1 MARPATP
8 YKPGTARV
16 TDPRRAATTYDHRA
30 LPGRG
35 GGVSPVFWV
44 AAACLAVALVA
55 RLPIDGPRGTMIA
68 TLVFIA
74 GGMPHGAYD
83 IALLARATRLGRYGL
98 ALAIGGYV
106 AVAVVMALLWVAA
119 PLFALILFLAV
130 ASVHFGEDWTM
141 LDEPLLRVAA
151 GAAIICAAAIGHPDE
166 VAGLFAAMT
175 GDQRGATLARVAVA
189 VAPVALLVTAVG
201 ILVAWRDGARRWA
214 GAMGLAIV
222 GLIVAPPV
230 AGFALFF
237 VFLHAPLHLH
247 AARLTLAG
255 ISRRRWV
262 VTGAGMAGT
271 AVLGWLIFAAGM
283 ARFLPSEPT
292 AQAFQLLATVAVPHL
307 LFSRW
312 IERRVERHESDGERA
327 REGSVAERH
336 QRTFRR
342 RGETISG

>member
-1 MARPATP
+1 MVRTATP
-8 YKPGTARV
+8 SKTGPAQVIQSRR
-16 TDPRRAATTYDHRA
+16 DPMLQNHRA
-30 LPGRG
+30 PSGRG
-35 GGVSPVFWV
+35 GGVSNVFWL
-44 AAACLAVALVA
+44 AATCLAVALVA
-55 RLPIDGPRGTMIA
+55 GLPIDGPRGTMIA

-83 IALLARATRLGRYGL
+83 IALLTRTTRLGPRGL

-106 AVAVVMALLWVAA
+106 AIAVVMALLWAA
-119 PLFALILFLAV
+119 VPLIALLLFLAV

-151 GAAIICAAAIGHPDE
+151 GTAVIAAPAIGHPDD
-166 VAGLFAAMT
+166 VAALFAAMT
-175 GDQRGATLARVAVA
+175 GDQHGATIARVALA

-214 GAMGLAIV
+214 AATAVSITA
-222 GLIVAPPV
+222 LIVAPPV

-237 VFLHAPLHLH
+237 AFLHSPLHLH
-247 AARLTLAG
+247 AARITLAG

-262 VTGAGMAGT
+262 VTGAGMAGA
-271 AVLGWLIFAAGM
+271 AVLGWVLFAAGM
-283 ARFLPSEPT
+283 ARFLPASTT

-312 IERRVERHESDGERA
+312 IEQQLSHHAADDGV
-327 REGSVAERH
+327 G
-336 QRTFRR
+336 
-342 RGETISG
+342 RGRSASAACGVNPATAAQIS